1 MIALSPTAILS
12 VLVPISA
19 AVALAGFV
27 SRIRAADYWLGLDLI
42 RRGHFGEPA
51 CDDGDRDLV

>member
-19 AVALAGFV
+19 AVALAGFR
-27 SRIRAADYWLGLDLI
+27 SRIRPADYWHSLGSI
-42 RRGHFGEPA
+42 QRGDFSELA
-51 CDDGDRDLV
+51 CDEGDRDLV

>member
-19 AVALAGFV
+19 AVALAGFR
-27 SRIRAADYWLGLDLI
+27 SRIRPADYWLSLDAI
-42 RRGHFGEPA
+42 RRGHFGEPGG
-51 CDDGDRDLV
+51 DDSDRDLV